1 MFALDTAKIGDT
13 VKHQEFAKLRFDF
26 WKRVIQQIFNTTSSQ
41 PQAQKSQSSMF
52 SGALTQ
58 EPIAILL
65 THALSTQNIRL
76 SKRYFITYLQS
87 RETYSRMPP
96 FRNID
101 AMASYGEGLN
111 SQLLYLLQEALY
123 SVAPKVSAFLAEYPE
138 IDRIA
143 HDIAAHIGQASGIAG
158 LLKGAL
164 YYAQRGSL
172 VFPIDVMA
180 KYDLSQTNVN
190 DLFESHF
197 SKQNKD
203 TSSSSD
209 NDERTNELRTKLS
222 DVVFETATR
231 ANDHLLSASSLLNQL
246 KTALEGDVPDALIV
260 PALSALP
267 AKLYLEDLEAYNFD
281 ILNPKL
287 LAPARAS
294 KLFGVVGDWKLPYRS
309 YKAYRNKSLD

>member
-26 WKRVIQQIFNTTSSQ
+26 WKRVIQQIFNVTAQDPS
-41 PQAQKSQSSMF
+41 QKSQPNSMF

-65 THALSTQNIRL
+65 IHALSTQNIQL

-96 FRNID
+96 FRNLD

-138 IDRIA
+138 VDKIA
-143 HDIAAHIGQASGIAG
+143 HDIVAHIGQASGIAA
-158 LLKGAL
+158 LLKGSI

-180 KYDLSQTNVN
+180 KYDLSQSDVN
-190 DLFESHF
+190 DLFEAHF
-197 SKQNKD
+197 AKQAQEG
-203 TSSSSD
+203 S
-209 NDERTNELRTKLS
+209 NDEKINQLRTKLS

-231 ANDHLLSASSLLNQL
+231 ANDHLLSATSLLNQL

-287 LAPARAS
+287 LAPSRAS

-309 YKAYRNKSLD
+309 YKAYKNKSLD